1 MTEPELKCQLYKYE
15 VPEVMCEDQTR
26 RQCTDLAHLQPDTVS
41 LHLDTAAPDYQGHCQ
56 PRSLALS
63 QQVTCFFGPLIQF
76 WIGISSSKF
85 MDLYF
90 VFRSVKFSPN
100 RHIQPSS
107 EWIFSIFIY
116 LFSS

>member
-63 QQVTCFFGPLIQF
+63 QKVKKWNWDFILPIYGSLFCFQEC
-76 WIGISSSKF
+76 K
-85 MDLYF
+85 
-90 VFRSVKFSPN
+90 V
-100 RHIQPSS
+100 QPQQTYST
-107 EWIFSIFIY
+107 FF
-116 LFSS
+116 